1 MRLKNI
7 QFHIRRYFTLLSILF
22 LLAFAAVGASCG
34 KENPKSEPEEE
45 EIIEESVEYE
55 PAEEEETLTE
65 EAEPVFP
72 ALTPVIPTPTPT
84 PLFDIINGETIWL
97 SITREQLKEYAIILR
112 DGLQLNDAA
121 LAGIL
126 SNIQAES
133 GFNPIKMGDAGTAFG
148 ICQWQGARLDQ
159 LREYCAREKLDSKT
173 IDAQFSFLI
182 HDLKNNYIY
191 PYDLLRSCADNEEGA
206 VLAAYYFCAY
216 YEVPVDAEET
226 SPEREKLT
234 MLLIY
239 PTLNEFSN
247 EA

>member
-34 KENPKSEPEEE
+34 KENPKSEHEEE

-72 ALTPVIPTPTPT
+72 ELTPVIPTPTPT

-121 LAGIL
+121 L
-126 SNIQAES
+126 
-133 GFNPIKMGDAGTAFG
+133 GFFPIFRQSPGL
-148 ICQWQGARLDQ
+148 IQ
-159 LREYCAREKLDSKT
+159 LRWVMQVRLLESVSGRE
-173 IDAQFSFLI
+173 
-182 HDLKNNYIY
+182 
-191 PYDLLRSCADNEEGA
+191 RG
-206 VLAAYYFCAY
+206 
-216 YEVPVDAEET
+216 
-226 SPEREKLT
+226 
-234 MLLIY
+234 
-239 PTLNEFSN
+239 
-247 EA
+247 